1 MQGLHMDIMQFPK
14 DNIDWFMKTAGSD
27 ESTVTIPPPSPLLPP
42 YVAIIHNLSNK
53 PSHHI

>member
-27 ESTVTIPPPSPLLPP
+27 ESTVTIPPPPK
-42 YVAIIHNLSNK
+42 IKKKKKINK
-53 PSHHI
+53 